1 MRTIDQLEV
10 IINDCPVKLESQAL
24 ELQVGLKIT
33 LPMPEHD
40 HFLPETIE
48 ACVHQAGLILQRVMF
63 QLLMEKADQDLV
75 FRRRHG
81 KDGQGIQRRGTRPY
95 PFKTLF
101 GEVTIQRSRI
111 SHKAD
116 GSTEI
121 PSATAWNTPEQI
133 TLTQNLRHAVC
144 DLMRDQ
150 SAGDSQSDF
159 GERAGELDL
168 LGRSTILE
176 ILYQEGEQLV
186 AAQRA
191 RASEILDRSSG
202 PVFRTTSLVIKT

>member
-1 MRTIDQLEV
+1 MCAIDQLEV
-10 IINDCPVKLESQAL
+10 IIHDSPVKLEGQAL
-24 ELQVGLKIT
+24 KLQVGLKIT

-48 ACVHQAGLILQRVMF
+48 SCVHQASLILQRLMF
-63 QLLMEKADQDLV
+63 QLLMETADQDLV

-95 PFKTLF
+95 PFKTCC

-111 SHKAD
+111 SHKAE
-116 GSTEI
+116 GRTEI

-133 TLTQNLRHAVC
+133 PLTQNLRDAVC

-150 SAGDSQSDF
+150 SAGDSQGNF

-168 LGRSTILE
+168 LGRSTLLE
-176 ILYQEGEQLV
+176 ILSQEEEQ
-186 AAQRA
+186 
-191 RASEILDRSSG
+191 
-202 PVFRTTSLVIKT
+202 